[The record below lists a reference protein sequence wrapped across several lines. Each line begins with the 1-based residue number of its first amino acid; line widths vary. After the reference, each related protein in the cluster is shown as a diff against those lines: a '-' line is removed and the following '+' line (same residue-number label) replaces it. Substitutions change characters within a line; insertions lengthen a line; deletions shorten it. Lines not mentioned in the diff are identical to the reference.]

1 MQGCKSILINLGLT
15 IGLAALAGTASAQ
28 PEPVQS
34 AIPTLK
40 LYTREIVVD
49 VSISD
54 SAGNPVRGLAQSDF
68 TVSENGKPQPIHSFA
83 EYNELPAAPD
93 LPPELPENVYTN
105 FQPLPDTGPV
115 NILLLDILN
124 AQPADLVHEQQAMM
138 DYLEKMPPGTQIAVF
153 CLSTSGLHTLQPFT
167 SEPALLRR
175 AAQTREVEFGTSME
189 RWTRDW
195 YTTDAIDQIA
205 GYVAR
210 IRGRKNLI
218 WFTPHMPILLLHD
231 GGYAWSDPDPRGG
244 WAPPDM
250 GVVNRLMDTFELLT
264 SEQIAVYP
272 VDPGGVGGL
281 GMDNL
286 RAEAV
291 AEGLGGVAYYNNNDL
306 GDLIARAI
314 DNGSHFYTLSYYPP
328 NRKDDGHFHSI
339 KIEVNRPG
347 LRLVYRKGYN
357 AEDPRLHLPTSGTPL
372 MNAALQAKVPCA
384 TQLLFNVAVQPRSQ
398 LNADPSPSAGTPV
411 DPPIGSPIKGTL
423 ARKFRK
429 APLTRFDLVYA
440 LQPSQIAFAEGP
452 GGARSGSLEFEAAAY
467 GSNRKLVTSLKQ
479 AASLPLKDDE
489 DPQSDDAPIFQ
500 FAQQLDLP
508 PGRLYLRVGILDRLS
523 NKVGTLEIPLV
534 VPKNPAPR

>member
-1 MQGCKSILINLGLT
+1 MHFGPCALIPSALV
-15 IGLAALAGTASAQ
+15 LAVGAWACAQ
-28 PEPVQS
+28 LPQDTPQQDS
-34 AIPTLK
+34 SSTGITTLK

-49 VSISD
+49 VSVSD
-54 SAGNPVRGLAQSDF
+54 ADGNPVRDLKQSDF
-68 TVSENGKPQPIHSFA
+68 TIYENGKPQPIHSFA
-83 EYNELPAAPD
+83 AYDEHPAPVEP
-93 LPPELPENVYTN
+93 PPELPPNVYTN

-167 SEPALLRR
+167 SEPSLLRR

-189 RWTRDW
+189 KWTRDW

-210 IRGRKNLI
+210 IRGRKNLL

-231 GGYAWSDPDPRGG
+231 GGYSWSDPDPRGG

-264 SEQIAVYP
+264 AEQIAVYP
-272 VDPGGVGGL
+272 VDPGGVQGL
-281 GMDNL
+281 GMENL

-291 AEGLGGVAYYNNNDL
+291 AEGLGGVAFYNNNDL
-306 GDLIARAI
+306 GSVIAHAI

-328 NRKDDGHFHSI
+328 KKKDDGHFHSI
-339 KIEVNRPG
+339 KVEVKRPG

-372 MNAALQAKVPCA
+372 MNAALEAKVPSA
-384 TQLLFNVAVQPRSQ
+384 TQLLFNVAIQPQTTRPTDATV
-398 LNADPSPSAGTPV
+398 L
-411 DPPIGSPIKGTL
+411 GTL
-423 ARKFRK
+423 ARKFRR
-429 APLTRFDLVYA
+429 APLTRFDVVYA
-440 LQPSQIAFAEGP
+440 LQPGQVAFADGP
-452 GGARSGSLEFEAAAY
+452 NGTRNGSLEFEAAAY
-467 GSNRKLVTSLKQ
+467 GTNRKLVTTLKQ
-479 AASLPLKDDE
+479 AASLPLTGDQ
-489 DPQSDDAPIFQ
+489 DPQAESDDTPMFQ
-500 FAQQLDLP
+500 FALHLDLP
-508 PGRLYLRVGILDRLS
+508 PGHVYLRVGILDRLS
-523 NKVGTLEIPLV
+523 NKVGTVEIPIT
-534 VPKNPAPR
+534 VPKK